1 MMSKKAAVALSGGID
16 SSVTALLLL
25 KQGYDVVGVSAKMTD
40 TAESDNV
47 IKNAKA
53 VADIL
58 EIPFFPF
65 DATHIFKEKV
75 VNYFKDSYKQGLT
88 PNPCIMC
95 NKYIKWGVLFDYA
108 IKELNADIIATGH
121 YADIKENGGF
131 YKLYPASD
139 EHKDQLYFLF
149 LLNQEQLKRTVF
161 PNRDLKMTSRRA
173 ADADFFNFLHAF
185 TSSSSKFRFSP
196 AVQSAVSAA
205 GRFTAIIS
213 AGLTQR
219 SFFRRI
225 TLSPALTTS
234 SAAEATIFG
243 RM

>member
-1 MMSKKAAVALSGGID
+1 MNQDVAG
-16 SSVTALLLL
+16 
-25 KQGYDVVGVSAKMTD
+25 
-40 TAESDNV
+40 
-47 IKNAKA
+47 
-53 VADIL
+53 ADR
-58 EIPFFPF
+58 F
-65 DATHIFKEKV
+65 THIQRIKLPEKRF
-75 VNYFKDSYKQGLT
+75 N
-88 PNPCIMC
+88 
-95 NKYIKWGVLFDYA
+95 
-108 IKELNADIIATGH
+108 
-121 YADIKENGGF
+121 
-131 YKLYPASD
+131 
-139 EHKDQLYFLF
+139 QLYGKRLIGPHRKIRQFFRAAMDNRSYNAAWIAHLIF
-149 LLNQEQLKRTVF
+149 RLGDPAFAGIPGDMKRTVF